1 MTPLAK
7 PLNPAQLIAG
17 LRARRGGRAD
27 FSDRGRQHV
36 HPAARCG
43 VMECL
48 LAAGVWIGNVASEPG
63 RGHVIADNTCACR
76 RHYHYSDHRRYGI
89 GGGQETKSPSQR
101 PAGSGR
107 CSTQRRALQPIQS
120 RAHRRRQSRLQSKPH
135 DLEVRSGLSMP
146 KPIECSPVARA
157 ASRPPC
163 AHGVKRVAF
172 SSARSSPAST
182 CGLTTLIGRP
192 AAKARIW
199 SKMSLNCVSYSS
211 RVT

>member
-7 PLNPAQLIAG
+7 RLNPAQLTAG

-27 FSDRGRQHV
+27 FSDRDRQHA
-36 HPAARCG
+36 HPGARCG
-43 VMECL
+43 VMECS

-76 RHYHYSDHRRYGI
+76 RHYSDHRGYGI

-101 PAGSGR
+101 ATGSGR
-107 CSTQRRALQPIQS
+107 RSTQRRAFQPIQP
-120 RAHRRRQSRLQSKPH
+120 RAHGRRQRRLQSKPH
-135 DLEVRSGLSMP
+135 DLEVRSAFQMP
-146 KPIECSPVARA
+146 KPIECSPVAAPRA
-157 ASRPPC
+157 AACVSRRETRR
-163 AHGVKRVAF
+163 AYLRALVA
-172 SSARSSPAST
+172 AST
-182 CGLTTLIGRP
+182 SGLTTLIGRP

-199 SKMSLNCVSYSS
+199 SKMSLNWVSYSS